1 MEIILQG
8 HIVRR
13 SQNLRGVLDYA
24 RDTSRVESVTIIHE
38 ETPAGYPV
46 LFTFRDGATC
56 STNFADLSV
65 AAEFLRSRR
74 SWGGDSMKITTE
86 RVVPVTTTFKYE

>member
-1 MEIILQG
+1 MEIIWRG

-38 ETPAGYPV
+38 ETPAGFPV
-46 LFTFRDGATC
+46 LFTFRNGATC
-56 STNFADLSV
+56 STHFGDATA

-86 RVVPVTTTFKYE
+86 RGVPVTTTFKYE